1 MNKQEHRPWEQQEEE
16 PDKPYYFFQQYS
28 NIEEPTTIDKFH
40 KKMKKIGEDDEISY
54 KVPTLKTVYNWS
66 SDYDWNVRRK
76 AYRKYILSK
85 VGGELE
91 ELYLTKLV
99 RKFGLNDEIDL
110 LILEEVKTILKD
122 DNFKGNKAYAI
133 EKLMKANSVTVENQR
148 LIAGEPTGIISSENK
163 NWNANADVDKSEDLS
178 ELFKNKI
185 KEVKSDSDVDSKE

>member
-1 MNKQEHRPWEQQEEE
+1 MTENKTPKPWEQKTGE

-85 VGGELE
+85 VGEELE

-99 RKFGLNDEIDL
+99 KKFGLNDEIDL
-110 LILEEVKTILKD
+110 LILEEVKTILND

-148 LIAGEPTGIISSENK
+148 LIAGEPTEIIQSEN
-163 NWNANADVDKSEDLS
+163 NNTHQVTGLDNLANTLETSRQKR
-178 ELFKNKI
+178 KKT
-185 KEVKSDSDVDSKE
+185 SKKGI

>member
-1 MNKQEHRPWEQQEEE
+1 MTENKTPKPWEQKTGE

-148 LIAGEPTGIISSENK
+148 LIAGEPTEIIQSEN
-163 NWNANADVDKSEDLS
+163 NNTHQVTGLDNLANTLETSRQKR
-178 ELFKNKI
+178 KKT
-185 KEVKSDSDVDSKE
+185 SKKGI